1 MVYKEFLLAM
11 ILSKSEYYKNM
22 EFDLL
27 FEEALNLWE
36 QFEFSEFDKSEIG
49 LYECLDNFVQS
60 LNKE

>member
-36 QFEFSEFDKSEIG
+36 QFEFGEFDKTERG